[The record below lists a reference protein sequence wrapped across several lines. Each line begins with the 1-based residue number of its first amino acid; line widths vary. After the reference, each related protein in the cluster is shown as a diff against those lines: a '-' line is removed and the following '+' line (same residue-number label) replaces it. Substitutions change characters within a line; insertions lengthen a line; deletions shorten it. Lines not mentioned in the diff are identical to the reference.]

1 MTAPLTL
8 PAHVEARFKREETI
22 RRAEAHAKRL
32 RAQEADL
39 RRKAAE
45 LDRTAALYEEMACRQ
60 SWLNEISE
68 TAEQDGDHVARALA
82 SHDPKA
88 LKQALCLRDEGR
100 TG

>member
-8 PAHVEARFKREETI
+8 PAHVQARFKREETM

-32 RAQEADL
+32 RAQEAEL

-45 LDRTAALYEEMACRQ
+45 LDRKAALHEEAAARQ

-68 TAEQDGDHVARALA
+68 TAEQDGEDTARALA

-88 LKQALCLRDEGR
+88 FKQALCLRDEGR